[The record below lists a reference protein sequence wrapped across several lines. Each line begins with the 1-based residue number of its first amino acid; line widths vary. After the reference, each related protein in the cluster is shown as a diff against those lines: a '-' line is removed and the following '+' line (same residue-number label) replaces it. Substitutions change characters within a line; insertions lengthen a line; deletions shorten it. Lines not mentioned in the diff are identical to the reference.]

1 MQSKCWHWASEEFTA
16 SLNGSEK
23 VCVQVVCSRVS
34 KGTSLQSAD
43 RNLLMEVT
51 ACRSQKKG
59 RGNCAHRVCV
69 YWAWSGESWELRQD
83 CSYERNLTRDKNCRT
98 NKPLFTDTWLI
109 GIVPTPPHQ
118 PPPLCKG
125 EGITVLKRLQNRKKV
140 LLRSPQDINITT
152 LNE

>member
-59 RGNCAHRVCV
+59 RGNCADRVCV
-69 YWAWSGESWELRQD
+69 FGMEWGELGAG
-83 CSYERNLTRDKNCRT
+83 T
-98 NKPLFTDTWLI
+98 
-109 GIVPTPPHQ
+109 
-118 PPPLCKG
+118 
-125 EGITVLKRLQNRKKV
+125 RLQ
-140 LLRSPQDINITT
+140 L
-152 LNE
+152 